1 MPMPDTT
8 GPPVITAVPLP
19 HGVALQVAAQ
29 GDPAGVPVLLLHGY
43 ADSWR
48 SFAGVLPH
56 LPASLRAVIPTLRGH
71 GDSERPADGY
81 RIRDF
86 AADVAALMEVLELP
100 PAVIVGHSIGSA
112 VAQRLAVDHPRRTRG
127 LVLVGSFVSWRDNPL
142 LSAFWDEALA
152 HLADP
157 LDPAFVRDFQAS
169 PRVPGDFIDRMVQ
182 ESLKVPARVW
192 RAAWRAML
200 EEDDLPDLARVTA
213 PTRIFWG
220 DQDALFPRRDQ
231 EALAAAI
238 PGAQLIVYEG
248 AGHALHW
255 EQPARF
261 AADLTAFV
269 KETLGESHG
278 RADGERYTARHTA
291 VNGPR

>member
-1 MPMPDTT
+1 MPDTAA
-8 GPPVITAVPLP
+8 PPVIETVPLP
-19 HGVALQVAAQ
+19 HGIALQVAAQ

-56 LPASLRAVIPTLRGH
+56 LPECFRVVAPTLRGH
-71 GDSERPADGY
+71 GDSDRPESGY
-81 RIRDF
+81 RVRDF
-86 AADVAALMEVLELP
+86 AADVAALMEVLALP
-100 PAVIVGHSIGSA
+100 PTVIVGHSMGSA
-112 VAQRLAVDHPRRTRG
+112 VAQRLAVDHPRCTRG
-127 LVLVGSFVSWRDNPL
+127 LVLVGSFVSWRNNPL

-157 LDPAFVRDFQAS
+157 LDPAFVRDFQES
-169 PRVPGDFIDRMVQ
+169 PRVPGEYIDQMVQ
-182 ESLKVPARVW
+182 ESLKMPARVW

-200 EEDDLPDLARVTA
+200 EEDHSPDLARIAA

-220 DQDALFPRRDQ
+220 DQDALFPRREQ

-255 EQPARF
+255 EQPAPF

-269 KETLGESHG
+269 KEALGQSHG
-278 RADGERYTARHTA
+278 QADGERSTARNTA
-291 VNGPR
+291 VNGLK